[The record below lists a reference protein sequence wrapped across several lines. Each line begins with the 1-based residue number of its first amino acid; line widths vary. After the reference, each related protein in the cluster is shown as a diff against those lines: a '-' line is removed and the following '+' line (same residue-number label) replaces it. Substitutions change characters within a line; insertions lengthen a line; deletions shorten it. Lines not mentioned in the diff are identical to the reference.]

1 MGMKLC
7 VLNNVYYFE
16 HVVVE
21 NVLTWEI
28 VVKKREMRRMMLIGY
43 EISEKETISQ
53 EGFVIEKNK

>member
-7 VLNNVYYFE
+7 VLKNVYYFE

-28 VVKKREMRRMMLIGY
+28 VVKKREMRRMMLIGW

-53 EGFVIEKNK
+53 EGFVVEKNK